1 MKNQRTFLFSA
12 LIAGCAACAAL
23 TVFAQQPE
31 IPDAPQATPAALTV
45 PNGPYVV
52 MDTSMGRITCQ
63 FFQRQAPVAVA
74 NFIGLA
80 EGTKDWTDPTT
91 NKVQRH
97 KRYYDGTIF
106 HRVIP
111 EFMIQ
116 GGDPTGTGMGDPG
129 YKFDD
134 EFDPNLNFD
143 RAGRLAMANSGPN
156 TNGSQFFITELPF
169 ESGNQHY
176 VIFGQCDDASVDVV
190 KAIARVPRDS
200 NDKPLTPVVLE
211 KVTIVREGGP
221 MPPLPG
227 EAPPPNEQHKIFIPS
242 GGIEGSTRAP
252 GTPSGSQSNVV
263 NISAGVAQ
271 GLLVS
276 KVPPVYPIDAKK
288 DGVQGAVVL
297 QATIGTDGSVK
308 DLRVLSGPDLLRQA
322 ALDAV
327 KQWRY
332 RPYLLNGQPVEVR
345 TTINIIFTLA
355 R

>member
-1 MKNQRTFLFSA
+1 MKAQRTLLFSA
-12 LIAGCAACAAL
+12 LAACAAL
-23 TVFAQQPE
+23 TVFAQQSTPASQE
-31 IPDAPQATPAALTV
+31 VPDAPQATPEALTV

-63 FFQRQAPVAVA
+63 FFQKQAPNAVA
-74 NFIGLA
+74 NFIALA
-80 EGTKDWTDPTT
+80 NGTKDWTDPTT

-97 KRYYDGTIF
+97 RRYYDVTTF

-143 RAGRLAMANSGPN
+143 RPGRLAMANSGPN

-190 KAIARVPRDS
+190 KAIARVQRDS
-200 NDKPLTPVVLE
+200 SDKPLSPVALE
-211 KVTIVREGGP
+211 KVRIFDQ
-221 MPPLPG
+221 L
-227 EAPPPNEQHKIFIPS
+227 PPPPPPP
-242 GGIEGSTRAP
+242 GAAVAP
-252 GTPSGSQSNVV
+252 APRRI

-271 GLLVS
+271 GMLIS
-276 KVPPVYPIDAKK
+276 KTSPVYPIDAKK
-288 DGVQGAVVL
+288 AGVSGTVVL
-297 QATIGTDGSVK
+297 SAVIGTDGLIK
-308 DLRVLSGPDLLRQA
+308 DLQIVSGPDLLQQA
-322 ALDAV
+322 AVDAV

-332 RPYLLNGQPVEVR
+332 RPFLLNDEPVEVR
-345 TTINIIFTLA
+345 TTVNIIFTLA